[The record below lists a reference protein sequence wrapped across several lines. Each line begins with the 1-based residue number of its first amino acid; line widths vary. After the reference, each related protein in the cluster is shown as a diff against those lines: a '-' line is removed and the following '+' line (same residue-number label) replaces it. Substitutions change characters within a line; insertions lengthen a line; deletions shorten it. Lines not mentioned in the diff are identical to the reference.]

1 MKDLKCEICDQTFIN
16 QISLDKHY
24 NTIKHKTNQKIKD
37 LIEENIKLTE
47 QKNVISNELALTYE
61 EIESTK
67 LELTTQKYDYQT
79 LSKKIDIT
87 LRRLDEISNMI
98 KWDIDCLQTKND
110 KMLTML
116 ISNNK
121 EINKKNSIFN
131 YKTLLISSISL
142 CIPVVFS
149 TIYKHN

>member
-1 MKDLKCEICDQTFIN
+1 MKDLKCEICDKTFIN

-47 QKNVISNELALTYE
+47 QKNVVSNELALTYE

-67 LELTTQKYDYQT
+67 MELTTQKYDHQT
-79 LSKKIDIT
+79 LRKKIDTT
-87 LRRLDEISNMI
+87 LSRLEEISNMI

-121 EINKKNSIFN
+121 EINEKNSIFN
-131 YKTLLISSISL
+131 YKTLLVSAISL
-142 CIPVVFS
+142 CIPVVFY
-149 TIYKHN
+149 TISK